1 MKDSQTDA
9 NRRIFMHRTGQL
21 MIGGLLGSVVA
32 HTASADHEAG
42 FAMPSSTEGRCITC
56 RYWGGIRK
64 ISKDGKVIIT
74 QSLGWCNNP
83 KSMSYQKMTP
93 PDFGPMKAWQKWD
106 ALG

>member
-1 MKDSQTDA
+1 MNDKVD
-9 NRRIFMHRTGQL
+9 RRAFIHRAGKL
-21 MIGGLLGSVVA
+21 ALGGLMGGAMINA
-32 HTASADHEAG
+32 HAEAG
-42 FAMPSSTEGRCITC
+42 FALDSSAQGQCATC

-64 ISKDGKVIIT
+64 ISQDGKTITT

-93 PDFGPMKAWQKWD
+93 PDFGPMKAWIKWE